1 MNVSSNTGLQS
12 PHKPLGLFVSTMSQV
27 MLADFVSPSAI
38 FYGTIVPIAVYNIAR
53 VLVVNPYL
61 KQRKDKE
68 LKRKQEGQSEQLVR
82 VKKEAQMAVELMTE
96 SVAKVVREE
105 EAKRGWLIGRREIA
119 IPLWTAVKR

>member
-1 MNVSSNTGLQS
+1 
-12 PHKPLGLFVSTMSQV
+12 

-38 FYGTIVPIAVYNIAR
+38 FYGTLVPLAVYNIAR

-68 LKRKQEGQSEQLVR
+68 LKRKQEGQSEQLMR

-96 SVAKVVREE
+96 SVAKVVRDE
-105 EAKRGWLIGRREIA
+105 EAKRGNFGRNLKVVVRGNLDLQTFLIR
-119 IPLWTAVKR
+119 